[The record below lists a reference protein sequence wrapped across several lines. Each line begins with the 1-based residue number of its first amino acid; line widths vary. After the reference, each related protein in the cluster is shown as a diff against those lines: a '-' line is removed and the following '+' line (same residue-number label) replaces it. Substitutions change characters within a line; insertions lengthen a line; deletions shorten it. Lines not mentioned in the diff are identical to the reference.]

1 MLSYQTAPHATTKE
15 APCVLLMGRPLRT
28 RLDLLKPNHE
38 SQVVDQQAQQ
48 KANHDRHSKEQEF
61 TDGQFVLA
69 KNFRS
74 GPKWMPGVIVEVLG
88 PLSYHVKLTDG
99 RILKRHADHL
109 LHRTGTSDNDEQY
122 QTQMDDGILSGP
134 IPQEGSPQETPST
147 VSVDREALTSDLVT
161 SLVNQT
167 GAHFSHLRSR
177 FDTNQ

>member
-1 MLSYQTAPHATTKE
+1 
-15 APCVLLMGRPLRT
+15 MGKPLRT

-69 KNFRS
+69 KNFRLGS
-74 GPKWMPGVIVEVLG
+74 KWMPGVIVEVLG

-109 LHRTGTSDNDEQY
+109 LHRTGTNDNDEQY
-122 QTQMDDGILSGP
+122 QTQMDDEILSGS
-134 IPQEGSPQETPST
+134 ILQEGSPQETSST
-147 VSVDREALTSDLVT
+147 VSVDREAPVSNANSTAENATTRNTTPL
-161 SLVNQT
+161 QT
-167 GAHFSHLRSR
+167 EQHRYPKRHNHRKPARY
-177 FDTNQ
+177 TA